1 MTSISKK
8 LSLENLYNSFYK
20 HFKLFLGAVPQ
31 FDFSTYSSQI
41 FWLLVCFGIFFAYVK
56 FYFLPKLEGILN
68 KRNKEIQTTKEE
80 IEANNRQANANFEAA
95 QENIKN
101 THALANKIIS
111 DAEEKAKFDEDQT
124 LNEIEQAQKKAIEE
138 VLSKQKEGFSKEIIN
153 KAVLECSEIV
163 LKNIGM
169 DIKTEELAKTLKS
182 MQK

>member
-1 MTSISKK
+1 M
-8 LSLENLYNSFYK
+8 
-20 HFKLFLGAVPQ
+20 PQ
-31 FDFSTYSSQI
+31 FEFSTYSSQI
-41 FWLLVCFGIFFAYVK
+41 FWLLVCFSIFFAYVK

-68 KRNKEIQTTKEE
+68 RRNNEIRDTKEE

-95 QENIKN
+95 NANIKN

-111 DAEEKAKFDEDQT
+111 EAEEKAKFDEDQT

-138 VLSKQKEGFSKEIIN
+138 VLAKQKEGFSKEIIN
-153 KAVLECSEIV
+153 KAVLECTEIV

-169 DIKTEELAKTLKS
+169 EVKPEELEKTLKA

>member
-1 MTSISKK
+1 M
-8 LSLENLYNSFYK
+8 
-20 HFKLFLGAVPQ
+20 PQ
-31 FDFSTYSSQI
+31 FEFSTYSSQI

-68 KRNKEIQTTKEE
+68 RRNNEIRDTKEE

-95 QENIKN
+95 NANIKN

-111 DAEEKAKFDEDQT
+111 EAEEKAKFDEDQT

-138 VLSKQKEGFSKEIIN
+138 VLAKQKEGFSKEIIN
-153 KAVLECSEIV
+153 KAVLECSAIV

-169 DIKTEELAKTLKS
+169 EVKTEELAKTQKS

>member
-1 MTSISKK
+1 
-8 LSLENLYNSFYK
+8 
-20 HFKLFLGAVPQ
+20 VPQ

-56 FYFLPKLEGILN
+56 FY
-68 KRNKEIQTTKEE
+68 KRNREIQATKEE
-80 IEANNRQANANFEAA
+80 IEANNRQANANFETAHT
-95 QENIKN
+95 NIKN

-111 DAEEKAKFDEDQT
+111 EAEEKAKFDEDQT
-124 LNEIEQAQKKAIEE
+124 LNEIEKAQKKAIEE
-138 VLSKQKEGFSKEIIN
+138 VLAKQKEGFSKEIIN

-169 DIKTEELAKTLKS
+169 EVKTEELAKTQKS